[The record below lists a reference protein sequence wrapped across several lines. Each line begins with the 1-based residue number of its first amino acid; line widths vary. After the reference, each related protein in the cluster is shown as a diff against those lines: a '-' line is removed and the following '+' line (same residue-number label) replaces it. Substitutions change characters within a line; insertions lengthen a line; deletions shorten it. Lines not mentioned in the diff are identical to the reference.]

1 MEETNKKCNDVIN
14 HICEN
19 LGEDNDS
26 PNCKA
31 LKEHLNNCPNCQ
43 SYLKSVK
50 LTIELYKNYSVRVS
64 DDMHNRLSDLLG
76 LTDCR

>member
-1 MEETNKKCNDVIN
+1 MKETNKNCSDVIN

-19 LGEDNDS
+19 LGEDNNS
-26 PNCKA
+26 PNCIA

-43 SYLKSVK
+43 SYLKSLK
-50 LTIELYKNYSVRVS
+50 LTINLYKNYNVKVTDS
-64 DDMHNRLSDLLG
+64 MHNKLVEILE

>member
-1 MEETNKKCNDVIN
+1 MEETNKTCIEVIN

-26 PNCKA
+26 PNCIA

-50 LTIELYKNYSVRVS
+50 LTIELYKNYNVNIS
-64 DDMHNRLSDLLG
+64 DEMHNKLTEILG
-76 LTDCR
+76 LNNCE